1 VYVKWL
7 APLGQPGPL
16 LNAMFYLNSIP
27 D

>member
-1 VYVKWL
+1 VKWL